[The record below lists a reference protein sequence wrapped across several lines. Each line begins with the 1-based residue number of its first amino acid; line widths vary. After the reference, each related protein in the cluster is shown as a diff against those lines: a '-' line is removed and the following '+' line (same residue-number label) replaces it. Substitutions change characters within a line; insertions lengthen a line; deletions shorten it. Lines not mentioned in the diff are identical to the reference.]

1 MNKIKQTLTLLTI
14 IILTLMSRSLFGQA
28 ENRELG
34 IRLAGFQDFDF
45 IYKKGREENKL
56 TRYRLGFA
64 NLDFQNAIN
73 NQNFNLSLGFAIG
86 AEERRSIAENLQFI
100 HGLEPTLSLALSTTD
115 DIFNLRIRPGI
126 GYVLGFQYN
135 VSDKFYV
142 NIETIPSLS
151 TSFIID
157 NNGFND
163 MYSINAGF
171 NSNAI
176 ALSLVYQFKKKE
188 E

>member
-14 IILTLMSRSLFGQA
+14 TILTLVSQSLFGQA

-34 IRLAGFQDFDF
+34 IRLTGFQNFDF
-45 IYKKGREENKL
+45 IYKKGIEENKL

-64 NLDFQNAIN
+64 NLGFQNTTN
-73 NQNFNLSLGFAIG
+73 NKNFNFSLGFAIG
-86 AEERRSIAENLQFI
+86 VEKRRNIAENLQFI
-100 HGLEPTLSLALSTTD
+100 HGLEPTLSLALSTND
-115 DIFNLRIRPGI
+115 DIFNLSIKPGI